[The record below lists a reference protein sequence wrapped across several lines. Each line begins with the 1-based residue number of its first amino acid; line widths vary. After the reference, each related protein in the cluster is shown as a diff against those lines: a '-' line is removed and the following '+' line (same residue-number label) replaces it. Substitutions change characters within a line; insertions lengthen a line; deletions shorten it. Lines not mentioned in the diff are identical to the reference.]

1 MNSLV
6 GGMVVCCLL
15 AAPLRAAEDKLL
27 TSFESAAETQGWS
40 GGEVVSQNASQGT
53 HAYRVM
59 PDGTAE
65 AKLEGDWSPYR
76 CLKLDVWNPGAVVMV
91 NFRFFDA
98 QERPIMAFE
107 YNVYAG
113 RTTQHIRIDGL
124 ANNFGLGEG
133 IDTSHMA
140 RMQVIVSKRWKL
152 DTCADGITIDNLRL
166 STSPTEP
173 YQELPDGKPV
183 TDPPMAKPAGF
194 LLPEFPGFE
203 AGNHTFAIDPAGYQ
217 LLSRSATGHDG
228 KGRALEFKP
237 LDVDTIRIW
246 DAART
251 FPRAGTYVMEFW
263 AKGPAGAV
271 FADHSGNQT
280 FPLTPE
286 WKKYSYEFSMSAG
299 GTRRFVLEMQ
309 NLQGQSAWLDDLVV
323 YLKGAT
329 GNLEPVSQAKG
340 EPKVVTYADGVCY
353 VNGKPTFILGFL
365 RSDPDKLRGTPFNLC
380 APQELLQPTMEF
392 LDQCAQYDL
401 LTCVNLTAT
410 TRAVAPDNVLS
421 FAEKYKNHPALFSY
435 YLCDEPNHASPSA
448 CSEAPVMARATQLLH
463 QADPNHLTHTLVIPW
478 CSSAVYRF
486 RDTVDILSG
495 DTYVVRGTK
504 DNAGLWGVY
513 NSSEAF
519 RRSATEG
526 QPFIFTPM
534 ASATITREENWGQA
548 YMCLAAGA
556 GGIMWFEFDGAQAKW
571 NDFLELGKEL
581 RSIEPF
587 LVGVA
592 LEKGLTF
599 ENDVLPEFASGRT
612 TYKDFKQ
619 IRGIGRA
626 SDTQTALITVNL
638 TPVPAENVKVTAPF
652 LAHASEATV
661 LFENRTVPVKAGVI
675 IDSFQGLERHVYVV
689 AGVPEGVKPR
699 PAPQV
704 GGPHVT
710 DAGAAWRLERA
721 GLTKGRSAEEVE
733 RERFIEAESKKADE
747 LLAKGDTEGARQVLQ
762 GILDRY
768 PEAQQI
774 RERIRSL
781 R

>member
-1 MNSLV
+1 MNPLV
-6 GGMVVCCLL
+6 GGTITCCVLL
-15 AAPLRAAEDKLL
+15 VSLCSAEDRLL
-27 TSFESAAETQGWS
+27 TSFETEEETRAWS
-40 GGEVVSQNASQGT
+40 GGEVVSQNATAGT

-59 PDGTAE
+59 PDTTVE
-65 AKLEGDWSPYR
+65 AKLQGDWSPYR
-76 CLKLDVWNPGAVVMV
+76 SLKIDVWNPGEVVMV

-98 QERPIMAFE
+98 QERFIMAFE
-107 YNVYAG
+107 YNVYSG

-124 ANNFGLGEG
+124 ANNFGIAEG
-133 IDTSHMA
+133 IDTAHMA
-140 RMQVIVSKRWKL
+140 RMEVIVSKRWKL
-152 DTCADGITIDNLRL
+152 DRSTDGLTIDNLRL
-166 STSPTEP
+166 SSGPTEP
-173 YQELPDGKPV
+173 YQELADGKQA

-203 AGNHTFAIDPAGYQ
+203 AGYHTFAVDPAGYQ
-217 LLSRSATGHDG
+217 LLSRPATGHDG

-237 LDVDTIRIW
+237 LAVDAIKIW
-246 DAART
+246 DAERT
-251 FPRAGTYVMEFW
+251 FPQDGTYVMEFW
-263 AKGPAGAV
+263 AKGPAGALFV
-271 FADHSGNQT
+271 DHSGQQN

-286 WKKYSYEFSMSAG
+286 WKKYSYEFTMSAG
-299 GTRRFVLEMQ
+299 TTRRFVLEMQ
-309 NLQGQSAWLDDLVV
+309 NLRGQSAWLDDLVV
-323 YLKGAT
+323 YLKGAAKD
-329 GNLEPVSQAKG
+329 LEPVSQAKG
-340 EPKVVTYADGVCY
+340 GPKVVTYADGVCY
-353 VNGKPTFILGFL
+353 VNGKPTLILGFL
-365 RSDPDKLRGTPFNLC
+365 RSDPERLRGTPFNLC

-392 LDQCAQYDL
+392 LDRCAEYNL

-410 TRAVAPDNVLS
+410 LRAVAPDNVTY

-463 QADPNHLTHTLVIPW
+463 QADPNHLTHTIVIPW
-478 CSSAVYRF
+478 CASAVYRF
-486 RDTVDILSG
+486 RDTVDILGG

-504 DNAGLWGVY
+504 DNSELWGVY
-513 NSSEAF
+513 NSCEAF

-526 QPFIFTPM
+526 QPCIFTPI
-534 ASATITREENWGQA
+534 ASARITREENWAQA
-548 YMCLAAGA
+548 YMCLVAGA
-556 GGIMWFEFDGAQAKW
+556 GGIMWFEFGDAQAKW

-581 RSIEPF
+581 RSIEPL

-592 LEKGLTF
+592 LAKGLTF
-599 ENDVLPEFASGRT
+599 ENDVLPEFVSGRT
-612 TYKDFKQ
+612 THKNFRQ

-638 TPVPAENVKVTAPF
+638 TPVAAEKVKITAPF
-652 LAHASEATV
+652 LAHAAEATV
-661 LFENRTVPVKAGVI
+661 LFENRTVPVNAGVI
-675 IDSFQGLERHVYVV
+675 VDSFQGLERHVYVV

-710 DAGAAWRLERA
+710 DAGAAWRLESA
-721 GLTKGRSAEEVE
+721 GPTKGRSAQELE
-733 RERFIEAESKKADE
+733 RERFIEAETKKADE